1 MTRSA
6 PEAKQNARS
15 VIEHIWG
22 GAGLSTDA
30 LNQLTLSGNQ
40 PALATSFHV
49 AVAAQS
55 AIACAALAG
64 AELGRQRSGVAQ
76 GVQIDMAAAEFEC
89 TGYFTVDG
97 RAPDA
102 WAPLSGLYPCRDGH
116 VRIHANFDH
125 HRDGAL
131 ALLGLRRNPESY
143 QKAHVQAAL
152 QDWDA
157 EAFETAAAE
166 ARLASTLGLGLIRN
180 LEIQGYA
187 GK

>member
-1 MTRSA
+1 MR
-6 PEAKQNARS
+6 R
-15 VIEHIWG
+15 
-22 GAGLSTDA
+22 
-30 LNQLTLSGNQ
+30 
-40 PALATSFHV
+40 
-49 AVAAQS
+49 
-55 AIACAALAG
+55 
-64 AELGRQRSGVAQ
+64 RSGVAQ

-102 WAPLSGLYPCRDGH
+102 WALLSGLYPCRDSH

-131 ALLGLRRNPESY
+131 ALLGLGGNPESL
-143 QKAHVQAAL
+143 QNADVQAAL

-180 LEIQGYA
+180 LEIRGYA
-187 GK
+187 GKYGADQANAASMP

>member
-6 PEAKQNARS
+6 PDAKQNARS

-22 GAGLSTDA
+22 AAGHSADA
-30 LNQLTLSGNQ
+30 LNHLTLSGSQ

-49 AVAAQS
+49 AVVAA
-55 AIACAALAG
+55 
-64 AELGRQRSGVAQ
+64 AQ
-76 GVQIDMAAAEFEC
+76 GVRVDMAAAEFEC
-89 TGYFTVDG
+89 AGYFTVDG

-102 WAPLSGLYPCRDGH
+102 SAPLSGLYPCRDGH
-116 VRIHANFDH
+116 VRIHVNFDH

-143 QKAHVQAAL
+143 QKAHVRAAL

-166 ARLASTLGLGLIRN
+166 ARLASTLGLGLTRN
-180 LEIQGYA
+180 LEIRGHA
-187 GK
+187 GKYGADQANAASMS